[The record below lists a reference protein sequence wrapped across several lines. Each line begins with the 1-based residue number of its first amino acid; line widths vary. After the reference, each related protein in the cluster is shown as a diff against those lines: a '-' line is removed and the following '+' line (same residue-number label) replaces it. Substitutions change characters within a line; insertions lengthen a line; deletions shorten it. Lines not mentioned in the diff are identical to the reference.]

1 MAGNPWSKVALGAL
15 AVVAAAAVLVVATD
29 EPAPDPARPEP
40 TRSADPD
47 GATELLGD
55 GPAWTQP
62 GSPVATPGS
71 PGVRNGLVLL
81 QREEGRGELVLVDLR
96 TGEPRWSLPF
106 DSALAGS
113 AERFAGGG
121 ILIGNG
127 VLVRTRTGVA
137 LLSLETASLRWRADV
152 RSGAGERYVL
162 AAANDETVLVTVG
175 PTRGG
180 PPRVL
185 ALDAGTGQRRWERAG
200 LMPHGM
206 AGGVVVGETAP
217 GGTVAAWSTASGAT
231 AWTLAGF
238 ASARVALTADDDVLV
253 EGRTDAGEPVRR
265 VYEANDGEQLV
276 ELGDPGVGACATDGV
291 RLIACPRA
299 NGPRDRVLQT
309 FDVADRRTRTL
320 SGEFRPEFVCLV
332 GPDHVFAA
340 SAEAYF
346 VVARG
351 GALVAPD
358 LPGRPVAATEDHLLL
373 RSDVAG
379 DTADPPLTSA
389 YRLRK

>member
-15 AVVAAAAVLVVATD
+15 AVVAAVAVLIVATD

-40 TRSADPD
+40 SGSA

-55 GPAWTQP
+55 APVWTQP

-96 TGEPRWSLPF
+96 TGAPRWSLPF
-106 DSALAGS
+106 DLALAGS

-185 ALDAGTGQRRWERAG
+185 ALDAGTGARRWERAG
-200 LMPHGM
+200 LTPHGM
-206 AGGVVVGETAP
+206 AGGVVVGETSP
-217 GGTVAAWSTASGAT
+217 GGTVAAWSTANGAT

-265 VYEANDGEQLV
+265 VYEAGDGEQLV
-276 ELGDPGVGACATDGV
+276 DLGDPGVGACATDGV
-291 RLIACPRA
+291 TLIACPRA

-320 SGEFRPEFVCLV
+320 SGEFRPEFACLV
-332 GPDHVFAA
+332 GQDHVFAA

-346 VVARG
+346 AVARG
-351 GALVAPD
+351 GALAASD
-358 LPGRPVAATEDHLLL
+358 LPGRPVAATEDYVLL
-373 RSDVAG
+373 RNTA
-379 DTADPPLTSA
+379 ADPPLTSA

>member
-15 AVVAAAAVLVVATD
+15 AVVAAAAVLIVATD
-29 EPAPDPARPEP
+29 EPTPDAVRPEP
-40 TRSADPD
+40 TD

-55 GPAWTQP
+55 GPTWTQP

-81 QREEGRGELVLVDLR
+81 QRKEGRGELVLVDLR

-162 AAANDETVLVTVG
+162 AAADDEIALVTVG

-180 PPRVL
+180 SPRVI
-185 ALDAGTGQRRWERAG
+185 AIDAGTGQRRWERAG
-200 LMPHGM
+200 LLPHGM
-206 AGGVVVGETAP
+206 AGVVVVGETAP
-217 GGTVAAWSTASGAT
+217 GGTVAAWSKASGAT

-238 ASARVALTADDDVLV
+238 SSARVALTADDDVLV

-265 VYEANDGEQLV
+265 VFEANSGEQLV
-276 ELGDPGVGACATDGV
+276 ELGDPGVGACSTDGAT
-291 RLIACPRA
+291 LIACPRA

-320 SGEFRPEFVCLV
+320 SGRFRPEFVCLV

-340 SAEAYF
+340 SAEGYF
-346 VVARG
+346 VVGRG
-351 GALVAPD
+351 GALVAAD

-373 RSDVAG
+373 RSD
-379 DTADPPLTSA
+379 TADPPLTSA
-389 YRLRK
+389 YRLTK